1 MNLMIPKEN
10 IMINKFKHYTLA
22 DLGTVITGKTPSTS
36 NPSFWNGNIPF
47 ITPKD
52 LQTTKHIIKTERT
65 ITDYGRDSIKGC
77 ILPKDSISVS
87 CIGNLGYVGKTTKE
101 SVTNQQINSI
111 IPNNLVDSDFLYYL
125 LKSMWSYF
133 KHYEGQ
139 STALSILN
147 KTQFEKIQ
155 VNIPE
160 DIDVQ
165 KKIAGV
171 LSALDDKIELN
182 NQINSNLEQQTQ
194 ALFKKYFINQ
204 LFPGTDQYL
213 GNVCS
218 CTLGGTPS
226 RAKPEYWNGNIPWI
240 NSGEANKFRIIEASE
255 NITSLGL
262 SKSATKLLPAKT
274 TVIAITG
281 ATLGQVSLLEIP
293 ACTNQSLVGVIPNDK
308 LPYEFIYPFIK
319 NKIPELLS
327 HQTGGAQQHINKQN
341 VESLKIRV
349 PDKDIL
355 NAYIKNVAPI
365 YATITKN
372 CFENSALTKIR
383 DSLLPKLMSGEIDV
397 SKVDIEQI
405 INNKD

>member
-1 MNLMIPKEN
+1 MTAWKE
-10 IMINKFKHYTLA
+10 IKLGEIA
-22 DLGTVITGKTPSTS
+22 DVIGGGTPSTKNS
-36 NPSFWNGNIPF
+36 SFWGGEIPWL
-47 ITPKD
+47 TPKD
-52 LQTTKHIIKTERT
+52 LSGYNKRYISEGERN
-65 ITDYGRDSIKGC
+65 ITLEGLNSSSSRL
-77 ILPKDSISVS
+77 LPKNTILLTSRAPIGYLAISS
-87 CIGNLGYVGKTTKE
+87 TSLC
-101 SVTNQQINSI
+101 TNQGFKSI
-111 IPNNLVDSDFLYYL
+111 VLKQGFDPLFFFYL
-125 LKSMWSYF
+125 LKNNIEYIISMSS
-133 KHYEGQ
+133 G
-139 STALSILN
+139 STFAEISGS
-147 KTQFEKIQ
+147 Q
-155 VNIPE
+155 VKNLTFRIPE
-160 DIDVQ
+160 DIDIQ

-182 NQINSNLEQQTQ
+182 NQINSNLEQQAQ

-204 LFPGTDQYL
+204 FFPGTDQYL

-262 SKSATKLLPAKT
+262 NKSATKLLPAKT

-372 CFENSALTKIR
+372 CFENSVLTKIR

-405 INNKD
+405 VNNKD

>member
-1 MNLMIPKEN
+1 M
-10 IMINKFKHYTLA
+10 HTLKNYS
-22 DLGTVITGKTPSTS
+22 LSEVIELLIDYRGKTPKKLGGDWSSTGHMAIS
-36 NPSFWNGNIPF
+36 AKNIKAGKLVQQESIKYVDTNIYKKWMKEEIKRGDILITSEAPFGEVLFWNSDKKIVLSQRIFGLRTNKNFCSKYIYYYMR
-47 ITPKD
+47 TPEFQKELD
-52 LQTTKHIIKTERT
+52 SRATGTT
-65 ITDYGRDSIKGC
+65 
-77 ILPKDSISVS
+77 
-87 CIGNLGYVGKTTKE
+87 
-101 SVTNQQINSI
+101 VTGLRQ
-111 IPNNLVDSDFLYYL
+111 PEL
-125 LKSMWSYF
+125 LKCTIKSP
-133 KHYEGQ
+133 
-139 STALSILN
+139 TL
-147 KTQFEKIQ
+147 
-155 VNIPE
+155 
-160 DIDVQ
+160 DIQ

-182 NQINSNLEQQTQ
+182 NQINSNLEQQAQ

-204 LFPGTDQYL
+204 FFPGTDQYL

-262 SKSATKLLPAKT
+262 NKSATKLLPAKT

-372 CFENSALTKIR
+372 CFENSVLTKIR

-405 INNKD
+405 INNKDSSL

>member
-1 MNLMIPKEN
+1 MSTQLIETTLGKICQILNGRAYRQNELLSNGKYPVLRVGNFFSRDNWYYSNLELESDKYCDKNDLLFAWSASFGPKIWKGPKVIYHYHIWKLIPK
-10 IMINKFKHYTLA
+10 
-22 DLGTVITGKTPSTS
+22 
-36 NPSFWNGNIPF
+36 
-47 ITPKD
+47 
-52 LQTTKHIIKTERT
+52 
-65 ITDYGRDSIKGC
+65 SI
-77 ILPKDSISVS
+77 
-87 CIGNLGYVGKTTKE
+87 
-101 SVTNQQINSI
+101 
-111 IPNNLVDSDFLYYL
+111 VDKYYLYYWL
-125 LKSMWSYF
+125 QNSVAML
-133 KHYEGQ
+133 
-139 STALSILN
+139 TAGTHGSVMAHITKNDMENMPITL
-147 KTQFEKIQ
+147 
-155 VNIPE
+155 P
-160 DIDVQ
+160 DIDIQ
-165 KKIAGV
+165 KKIAEV

-182 NQINSNLEQQTQ
+182 NQINSNLEQQAQ

-204 LFPGTDQYL
+204 FFPGTDQYL

-262 SKSATKLLPAKT
+262 NKSATKLLPAKT

-405 INNKD
+405 VNNKD

>member
-1 MNLMIPKEN
+1 MSTQLIETTLGKICQILNGRAYRQNELLSNGKYPVLRVGNFFSRDNWYYSNLELESDKYCDKDDLLFAWSASFGPKIWKGPKVIYHYHIWKLIPK
-10 IMINKFKHYTLA
+10 
-22 DLGTVITGKTPSTS
+22 
-36 NPSFWNGNIPF
+36 
-47 ITPKD
+47 
-52 LQTTKHIIKTERT
+52 
-65 ITDYGRDSIKGC
+65 SI
-77 ILPKDSISVS
+77 
-87 CIGNLGYVGKTTKE
+87 
-101 SVTNQQINSI
+101 
-111 IPNNLVDSDFLYYL
+111 VDKYYLYYWL
-125 LKSMWSYF
+125 QNSVAML
-133 KHYEGQ
+133 
-139 STALSILN
+139 TAGTHGSVMAHITKNDMENMPITL
-147 KTQFEKIQ
+147 
-155 VNIPE
+155 P

-182 NQINSNLEQQTQ
+182 NQINSNLEQQAQ

-204 LFPGTDQYL
+204 FFPGTDQYL

-262 SKSATKLLPAKT
+262 NKSATKLLPAKT

-372 CFENSALTKIR
+372 CFENSVLTKIR